1 MPKFSD
7 LNGKEKAFKVGCIG
21 SGFIMGVAV
30 GGTLCDAMK
39 RGGCGDIL
47 SNATGLAVTS
57 VYTTVFKVCA
67 DTMIIA
73 NRENKIKEAKQIM
86 DATELKA
93 RLDACEGSK
102 DEPKED

>member
-7 LNGKEKAFKVGCIG
+7 LNGKEKAFKTACIG

-47 SNATGLAVTS
+47 STATGLAVTS

-67 DTMIIA
+67 DTMIVA
-73 NRENKIKEAKQIM
+73 NRENKLKEAKQLM
-86 DATELKA
+86 DATELRE
-93 RLDACEGSK
+93 RLDAREDSK
-102 DEPKED
+102 DKPKED